1 MFKVQSSRFEL
12 QSPPSSFKRTRKN
25 GGADEVIGDFPF
37 VLSLVEAFIGFFP
50 QNFDSCLTLNFEH

>member
-1 MFKVQSSRFEL
+1 
-12 QSPPSSFKRTRKN
+12 
-25 GGADEVIGDFPF
+25 